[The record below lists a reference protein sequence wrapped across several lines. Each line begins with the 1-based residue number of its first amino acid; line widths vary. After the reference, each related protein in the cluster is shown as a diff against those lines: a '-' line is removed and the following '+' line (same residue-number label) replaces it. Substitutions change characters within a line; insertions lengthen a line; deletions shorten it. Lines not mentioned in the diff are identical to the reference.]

1 VDVPR
6 DYAADEETVSR
17 LLHDLEQA
25 SVGGDHHAAK
35 SLIGTLEVALTHL
48 DTCRLERYVRSLAR
62 TPLPHY
68 LPRGSMLR
76 RGVALALCVGAWVAG
91 ELVDEA
97 CVCRLKL
104 ERCAT

>member
-1 VDVPR
+1 MAMRVEGETREWESRAGDGDEGVDMEVDVPR

-48 DTCRLERYVRSLAR
+48 DTCRLEQYVRSLAR
-62 TPLPHY
+62 TPLPH
-68 LPRGSMLR
+68 
-76 RGVALALCVGAWVAG
+76 
-91 ELVDEA
+91 
-97 CVCRLKL
+97 
-104 ERCAT
+104 